1 MAVCIRIQLQ
11 NTEDE
16 LRGTTESCTA
26 RNNEKSL
33 GSSHACMVKVSK
45 FSVQI
50 LLQQTTGRDKW

>member
-11 NTEDE
+11 NSEDE

-33 GSSHACMVKVSK
+33 GSGHACMVKVSE
-45 FSVQI
+45 FSIQI
-50 LLQQTTGRDKW
+50 PL